1 MIAIMIGGDSFSM
14 TRQAEDMSMGKKR
27 TAIMVACML
36 ACGGCLARPA
46 KVRAREES
54 MALLVQQYEAYR
66 EAFEAIGSLADV
78 EEAGYDII
86 EEQRFPVQL
95 ETFGEEQVELVRT
108 AYEYQFLLNSF
119 TNDITRLKNAAK
131 AF

>member
-1 MIAIMIGGDSFSM
+1 
-14 TRQAEDMSMGKKR
+14 MGKKR

-36 ACGGCLARPA
+36 ACGGCLAHPA

-54 MALLVQQYEAYR
+54 IALLVQQYEAYR

-95 ETFGEEQVELVRT
+95 ETFGEEQVLS
-108 AYEYQFLLNSF
+108 L
-119 TNDITRLKNAAK
+119 IHI
-131 AF
+131 